1 MQRWLVDNLPRAQQN
16 SYIDDLYGIVTDQPN
31 SVPFQFSFHSVLCSI
46 PGFSNNPYSEINMG
60 PKFKIT
66 PQLLPEQQKKDS
78 LET

>member
-46 PGFSNNPYSEINMG
+46 PGFSNNPYSEINPRVMG
-60 PKFKIT
+60 FDALKHYFIT
-66 PQLLPEQQKKDS
+66 YEVYM
-78 LET
+78 